1 MITIELELLECSYR
15 RALWHACRM
24 PRTLSSIPGPWK
36 KALQTRDN
44 LCSLYTA
51 FIEASFWFPIFQT
64 VQHWDFLRITFTAL
78 YILHPTYKTQSWHE
92 DRHSLIEWAW
102 ALFPEQASNI
112 FCGWFHKHV
121 EFAMMSNQKR
131 GAYMVLT
138 SYGWFRIWKDLLP
151 VSTCPGMELPVLP
164 EKLEDSHRVPEYLP
178 CFWMKSIGIYNMRI
192 YIYT

>member
-1 MITIELELLECSYR
+1 MRTIGAAGVLVQ
-15 RALWHACRM
+15 AGFVACVSDASDSIFNS
-24 PRTLSSIPGPWK
+24 RTVEESTSD
-36 KALQTRDN
+36 TRQP
-44 LCSLYTA
+44 LFTLYTA

-78 YILHPTYKTQSWHE
+78 YILHHPTYKTQSWHE

-164 EKLEDSHRVPEYLP
+164 EKLEDSHRVPSLLLNE
-178 CFWMKSIGIYNMRI
+178 IYWNL
-192 YIYT
+192 